1 MMAATDLQRVRG
13 PMKTPSVRTVSWG
26 IALVIAS
33 LLVGVGIY
41 VALHIDSAI
50 DTARLIAR
58 PHEVQTALEH
68 TKGTL
73 DALEDSVQDYII
85 DGAEGMRFQYEDAVR
100 ALRAQESELSSL
112 TAAGLSAGDLSEI
125 DTALAKVLSTSRAVI
140 DARRSAGVE
149 PAGRLNEA
157 GLAAVVAANRKLDAT
172 IAGQQDLLRSRERA
186 LRWDVAQ
193 MLGGL
198 VATATIVIC
207 VLAGALV
214 LIESDRRRT
223 ADAQNTLRSENV
235 RLEDA
240 VRERSE
246 TLAQANRELAWFAR
260 RALQIQE
267 QERRNLALELH
278 DQIGQE
284 LAALVMTLTRSDQEL
299 APLVQPEKRAAL
311 QAGIEIARAAYGDIH
326 NLALELRPAMLDRLG
341 LLPTLQWYARQ
352 QAKFA
357 RCEIVVEADEF
368 PAGLTSEVLTAA
380 YRIVQ
385 EAVSNAVR
393 HGNPRRIEIRARC
406 VHDRIEL
413 RIRDD
418 GVGFDPDATVA
429 HQEPR
434 LGLGLIGIR
443 QRAHDAGGEVAIRSA
458 PGSGTEIVASLS
470 LPPALED
477 GAAGA
482 APGGA

>member
-1 MMAATDLQRVRG
+1 
-13 PMKTPSVRTVSWG
+13 MKTPSVRTVSWG

-223 ADAQNTLRSENV
+223 TDAQNTLRSENV

-284 LAALVMTLTRSDQEL
+284 LAALTLRLTRAQREL
-299 APLVQPEKRAAL
+299 APAGPAELKNAL
-311 QAGIEIARAAYGDIH
+311 QESIEIARATYGDVH
-326 NLALELRPAMLDRLG
+326 NMALDLRPAMLDRLG
-341 LLPTLQWYARQ
+341 LIPALQWYARQ
-352 QAKFA
+352 QAKQSG
-357 RCEIVVEADEF
+357 CEIAVEADVL
-368 PAGLTSEVLTAA
+368 PASIPPNILIAA
-380 YRIVQ
+380 FRIVQ

-393 HGNPRRIEIRARC
+393 HANPTRIEVDARHRPGC
-406 VHDRIEL
+406 IEL
-413 RIRDD
+413 EVRDN
-418 GVGFDPDATVA
+418 GSGFDQAGVTEQ
-429 HQEPR
+429 QEPR
-434 LGLGLIGIR
+434 VGLGLIGMR
-443 QRAHDAGGEVAIRSA
+443 QRAEDAGGHLSIRSK
-458 PGSGTEIVASLS
+458 PGEGTQIIAMLS
-470 LPPALED
+470 IPETA
-477 GAAGA
+477 
-482 APGGA
+482 